1 MLRTGIAQRYAKAL
15 FQAALDA
22 GVADEVFGDAENLAT
37 VMSESPMLQNFLGS
51 PQVPTE
57 DKHGLLDKALGGRTH
72 KLFLDFLHVLM
83 DKKRIMFAR
92 DIAEAYRYLYEKH
105 KGIVQVKAITA
116 VPLEDPQREKLVRKL
131 EEQTKKAIQLTHI
144 VDPNILGGMILKME
158 DRLID
163 GSVRY
168 QLEELKRRLMETK
181 VMRAGAPP
189 ADAGS

>member
-22 GVADEVFGDAENLAT
+22 GVADEVFGDAESLAA

-57 DKHGLLDKALGGRTH
+57 DKHLLLDKALGGRAH

-92 DIAEAYRYLYEKH
+92 DIAQAYRYLYEKH

-116 VPLEDPQREKLVRKL
+116 VPLEDPQKEKLVRKL
-131 EEQTKKAIQLTHI
+131 EEQTKKTIQLTHI

>member
-15 FQAALDA
+15 LQAALDA
-22 GVADEVFGDAENLAT
+22 GVADDVFDDAKNLGL
-37 VMSESPMLQNFLGS
+37 MSESPMLRNFLGS

-57 DKHGLLDKALGGRTH
+57 AKHGILDKALGGRAH
-72 KLFLDFLHVLM
+72 KLFLDFLHVLI

-105 KGIVQVKAITA
+105 RGIVQVKTITA
-116 VPLEDPQREKLVRKL
+116 VPLEDRQKERLVRKL
-131 EEQTKKAIQLTHI
+131 EEQTKKTIQLAHV
-144 VDPNILGGMILKME
+144 VDPNILGGMILRME

-181 VMRAGAPP
+181 VMRAGGPP
-189 ADAGS
+189 EDAGS

>member
-1 MLRTGIAQRYAKAL
+1 MLSTGVAQRYAKAL

-22 GVADEVFGDAENLAT
+22 GVADEVFGDAEKLAA
-37 VMSESPMLQNFLGS
+37 VMSESPMLGNFLGS
-51 PQVPTE
+51 PQVPPE
-57 DKHGLLDKALGGRTH
+57 DKHRLLDKALGGRAH
-72 KLFLDFLHVLM
+72 RLFVDFLHVLV

-105 KGIVQVKAITA
+105 EGILQVRAITA
-116 VPLEDPQREKLVRKL
+116 VSLEDPQREKLVHKL
-131 EEQTKKAIQLTHI
+131 EEQTKKTIRLTHI

-163 GSVRY
+163 GSVRH

-181 VMRAGAPP
+181 VTRAGAPP
-189 ADAGS
+189 ADAGR